1 MQDLNLHMF
10 SHGFRLAS
18 GHNAGFCQPSV
29 KSFLGCLNV
38 ARIERGSYEL
48 FAETNLPLTAT

>member
-18 GHNAGFCQPSV
+18 GHNAGFCQPSEV
-29 KSFLGCLNV
+29 NATKLAVLAG
-38 ARIERGSYEL
+38 IEPAL
-48 FAETNLPLTAT
+48 LP